1 MQAFKSFLTRRSVL
15 WASFIIFMLLNVGFF
30 FWIPYVGG
38 VILDESWGEGMQHI
52 YDGMTPVQ
60 RRSHGWMTLIL
71 DMPYPLA
78 YGVWYA
84 GLALKAFP
92 KLGWW
97 IALPALLT
105 IPIDLTENTTQV
117 LALLGGVD
125 VLSLKDI
132 VTPLKLLFFIS
143 ASLIALASLV
153 LLLVRGAGKPKVGE
167 LR

>member
-1 MQAFKSFLTRRSVL
+1 MQTFKAFLTRRSVL
-15 WASFIIFMLLNVGFF
+15 WGSFIIFMLLNLGFF
-30 FWIPYVGG
+30 FWMPHVGG
-38 VILDESWGEGMQHI
+38 VILDESWGEGLQRI
-52 YDGMTPVQ
+52 YDSMTPDQ

-117 LALLGGVD
+117 LALLGEMD
-125 VLSLKDI
+125 ILALKNI

-153 LLLVRGAGKPKVGE
+153 LLIMRRVRHSD
-167 LR
+167 